1 MKIKKKFKALIII
14 AFIFLLLFAAG
25 LVLKNH
31 FLKSIEERI
40 QSAFNYSEMKLSIFP
55 PSLIMEDARSLSAS
69 PFFSAKR
76 IVVKISYR
84 SLLSRSKPFNV
95 MIEEPVLRIY
105 EPISTSSITSPGS
118 NGILPFSIEKG
129 LIKGGE
135 IYYWGDDLSF
145 QTKQINALFVIKNNF
160 YEFQLESQENILSI
174 GDLYRQNMGIVQ
186 LLMRGNNEE
195 IDIQRIRI
203 NGPDALFRAEGNLKN
218 LRDPEFHL
226 DSVFTLNIDLIAE
239 LLDLPFDWEGRT
251 SGEGVLRRQESS
263 LGVSADFS
271 SDSLFLNSVFMGNT
285 SGKIMY
291 VENSGGRLDFNV
303 KRRAVRPEYLRLE
316 LGKDRIEGYLRGVYL
331 DPVISY
337 LQIPWPVSSPVWGTF
352 TLLNDKLTA
361 EAEFRDDLET
371 ERKGKFPFRGPVS
384 LEWDG
389 VDKALISS
397 TDLEST
403 FLKGE
408 VEAEINIDKQLHINI
423 NGEVK
428 NVAEAREFTSLI
440 LQKSFDFPEI
450 RGQGQAEVEIFG
462 DYISPQVKSEFTVSP
477 GGFDRFNAEIIEGE
491 VELIGEGFF
500 GRFKISDPLA
510 SGRIG
515 LFAREKD
522 LKVDIRL
529 EQGQVETILPH
540 LDINL
545 PLKGEGSGSFEYKQT
560 GSDIQVAGNFFGK
573 EMTFAGQ
580 DIQDV
585 QGKLVWENESLDL
598 NELKFKLLKGNV
610 EGSLWLDL
618 PGRAFDLDFNSSGI
632 DLSQLGS
639 ALQGIFSFNVK
650 GKGFFGRDKAQGS
663 FQALGFEL
671 LPLQKMRSDGEIALT
686 FNESLLEVDL
696 KGNFSPGKN
705 DFTLDLIVPLE
716 GNGDGFSAGIK
727 GSFHNP
733 DLLLPWKGC
742 KGQVNYLVEVQESFG
757 EPEIKG
763 AVDFSG
769 QILPFPRF
777 AHAVRDFS
785 GLLFINNHE
794 LTIRS
799 LQGKFGGGNFSG
811 SGRVRIGGTGV
822 EMMDIDLFGQDFL
835 LSPMERTR
843 ALTDADLKLFK
854 DSNEFV
860 LRGDMIFKRLLWRR
874 ELDEKLTFSSS
885 PYLQTQREPGFFD
898 DLNLDLHLIA
908 EDDAFLENSLGAIRG
923 RFDLRITGNIFS
935 PIVLGE
941 IEAIDGD
948 VYFQDRRFSVLR
960 GRVSFINPRMIEP
973 YISFTGE
980 TYVKDYR
987 VIFSLDGL
995 LDKLNPEFSSSPPLP
1010 PEDVLALLALGESFK
1025 RTYHY
1030 DRSTQLSTA
1039 SLVSFQLSEEAKKRA
1054 ESLFSIDRFRIDP
1067 FILGTSSEMTAR
1079 LTLGKKI
1086 SRNFFILYST
1096 NLTAQR
1102 EDIFRIEWELTND
1115 LSVVG
1120 IRNERGRVSIDVKL
1134 HKRF

>member
-1 MKIKKKFKALIII
+1 MKIKKKFKALIIV
-14 AFIFLLLFAAG
+14 AFIFLLLFTAG

-31 FLKSIEERI
+31 LLKSIEERI
-40 QSAFNYSEMKLSIFP
+40 RSAFNYSEMKLSIFP
-55 PSLIMEDARSLSAS
+55 PSLAMEDARSLSAS

-84 SLLSRSKPFNV
+84 SLLSRSKPFTV
-95 MIEEPVLRIY
+95 TIEEPVLRIY
-105 EPISTSSITSPGS
+105 EPISISGINSSDSA
-118 NGILPFSIEKG
+118 GILPFSIEKG

-145 QTKQINALFVIKNNF
+145 QTKRINALFVFKSNF
-160 YEFQLESQENILSI
+160 YELQLESQENVLSI
-174 GDLYRQNMGIVQ
+174 GDLYRHNLGSAQ
-186 LLMRGNNEE
+186 LLMKGSNEE

-203 NGPDALFRAEGNLKN
+203 NSPDAFFRAEGNLKN
-218 LRDPEFHL
+218 LRDPEFHM
-226 DSVFTLNIDLIAE
+226 DSVFTLNIGLIAE

-251 SGEGVLRRQESS
+251 SGEGVLRRQDGA
-263 LGVSADFS
+263 LGITADFS
-271 SDSLFLNSVFMGNT
+271 SDSLFLNSVFMGST

-291 VENSGGRLDFNV
+291 VEDSGGRLDLNV
-303 KRRAVRPEYLRLE
+303 RRRTVRPEYLRLE
-316 LGKDRIEGYLRGVYL
+316 LGKDRLEGYLRGVYL
-331 DPVISY
+331 EPVMDY

-352 TLLNDKLTA
+352 TMSNDKLTA

-371 ERKGKFPFRGPVS
+371 KRKGKFPFRGPVS
-384 LEWDG
+384 IEWDG
-389 VDKALISS
+389 IDQVSISS
-397 TDLEST
+397 SDLEST
-403 FLKGE
+403 FLKGK
-408 VEAEINIDKQLHINI
+408 VEAEINIDKQLDINI
-423 NGEVK
+423 KGEVK
-428 NVAEAREFTSLI
+428 DVAETREFISLI

-462 DYISPQVKSEFTVSP
+462 DYVSPQVRSEFTVSP
-477 GGFDRFNAEIIEGE
+477 GGFDRFNAEVIEGE

-515 LFAREKD
+515 LFTKEED
-522 LKVDIRL
+522 TKVDIRM
-529 EQGQVETILPH
+529 EQGQVEAILPH

-545 PLKGEGSGSFEYKQT
+545 PLAGEASGTFEYKQT
-560 GSDIQVAGNFFGK
+560 GNDIQVAGNFFGK
-573 EMTFAGQ
+573 ELSFAGQ
-580 DIQDV
+580 DIQNV
-585 QGKLVWENESLDL
+585 QGKLVWENDSLDL
-598 NELKFKLLKGNV
+598 SELKFKFLKGDV
-610 EGSLWLDL
+610 EGLLWLDL
-618 PGRAFDLDFNSSGI
+618 PGKAFDLNFNGNSI
-632 DLSQLGS
+632 DLAQLGS
-639 ALQGIFSFNVK
+639 ALQGIFSFNIQ
-650 GKGFFGRDKAQGS
+650 GKGSFGRDKARGS
-663 FQALGFEL
+663 FQALGLEL
-671 LPLQKMRSDGEIALT
+671 PPLQKMRSDGEIALT
-686 FNESLLEVDL
+686 FTESLLEVDL
-696 KGNFSPGKN
+696 KGNFYPGIN
-705 DFTLDLIVPLE
+705 DFTVGLIVPLE
-716 GNGDGFSAGIK
+716 GNGFSTGIK
-727 GSFHNP
+727 GSFRNP

-742 KGQVNYLVEVQESFG
+742 KGQVNYLVEVQESSG

-785 GLLFINNHE
+785 GLLFINNDE

-799 LQGKFGGGNFSG
+799 LQGEFGGGDFSG
-811 SGRVRIGGTGV
+811 SGRIRIGRNGI
-822 EMMDIDLFGQDFL
+822 EMMDIDLSGQDFL
-835 LSPMERTR
+835 LSLMERTR

-860 LRGDMIFKRLLWRR
+860 LRGDMLFKRLLWRR
-874 ELDEKLTFSSS
+874 ELDERFTFSSS

-898 DLNLDLHLIA
+898 DLNLDLHLVA
-908 EDDAFLENSLGAIRG
+908 EDDALLENSLGAIKG

-960 GRVSFINPRMIEP
+960 GRVSFINPQMIEP

-1030 DRSTQLSTA
+1030 DRSTQLSTT
-1039 SLVSFQLSEEAKKRA
+1039 SLVSFQISEEAKKRA

-1120 IRNERGRVSIDVKL
+1120 IRNEKGRVSFDVKL